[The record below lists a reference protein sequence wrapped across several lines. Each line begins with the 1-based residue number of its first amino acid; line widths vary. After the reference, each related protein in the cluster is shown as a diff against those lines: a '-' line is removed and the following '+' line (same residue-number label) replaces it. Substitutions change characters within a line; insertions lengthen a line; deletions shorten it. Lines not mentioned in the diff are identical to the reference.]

1 MSIRRANHLVLK
13 CSADK
18 QQMYGILYP
27 TNHPTSTKGVVII
40 HGWMGSIPKH
50 VRKYADLYTARDWAV
65 VYGSSSL
72 TTAAFRNTSKLD
84 DAAIE
89 SVFKASEVLRK
100 IEKAEGKKLPVIL
113 HYLSNGGAFVAESLA
128 ILTKEAKQRDEA
140 EYSRSTLD
148 PEVKQELLFISD
160 RLYEKGYEVV
170 DSAPAYLHESAL
182 FDAIDHAMPN
192 PYEKIFTKLLLLVWN
207 VLRDITRTI
216 QRKDTIEVEFWRNMI
231 ESDLCLRQIYIYSVK
246 DNITDSTK
254 IDELIEERKKFKPDR
269 NIISA
274 KFEDSDHVMHLR
286 RYPKEYMVIVDQV
299 VNACS

>member
-113 HYLSNGGAFVAESLA
+113 HYLSNGGAFVAESLS
-128 ILTKEAKQRDEA
+128 ILTKEAKEEDGK
-140 EYSRSTLD
+140 SSLD
-148 PEVKQELLFISD
+148 PVVKQDLLFISN
-160 RLYEKGYEVV
+160 RLYEKGYEVF
-170 DSAPAYLHESAL
+170 DSAPAYLNDSAL
-182 FDAIDHAMPN
+182 YEAIDHAMPN
-192 PYEKIFTKLLLLVWN
+192 LFKRIFIKLHTFVQN
-207 VLRDITRTI
+207 KVRDIVRAI
-216 QRKDTIEVEFWRNMI
+216 QGKENVAVEFWRNMV
-231 ESDLCLRQIYIYSVK
+231 ESDLCMRQTYIYSDK
-246 DNITDSTK
+246 DSITEAAK
-254 IDELIEERKKFKPDR
+254 VDEIIEERKKLKPGR

-274 KFEDSDHVMHLR
+274 KFEDSEHVMHLR